1 MGQDMRSALF
11 YWAALAVC
19 VSLLC
24 ACPRQ
29 EQSHEPFAPR
39 QRAQPARQP
48 ERPTAHFLFVIPPPD
63 PLYPER
69 EYFTSEFSAAAQNV
83 FATAGWEYREVRL
96 YEHPMNEW
104 HAVMKKELNH
114 YPLVVFSYHK
124 VYMPLFCELA
134 TRIEIRDVSYV
145 LALTPVKSGA
155 SSLINA
161 LEFRTEELGFLAG
174 AALAGV
180 TVSSHLAAV
189 CFDDEIGERFTSGLY
204 QGMTEQRSG
213 ATLSAIV
220 VSRSDLIDRDD
231 SVDLLTSRLEK
242 ENHRLSSGMSIDSL
256 AFFTGPLAKPFI
268 TSLPARSANATFGPV
283 PEYDI
288 QTGVLLTSTYIDFG
302 GIPQFI
308 VENADGL
315 GLLKPVSPVSDDDEV
330 LSHYQVDVGGTLRS
344 RGVQY
349 IPVGLADGVLN
360 YSGFSHSKRFRALPE
375 GLASDIDYYYRAIC
389 AGEIEVSA
397 ELPK

>member
-11 YWAALAVC
+11 FWAAFAIC
-19 VSLLC
+19 VPLLC
-24 ACPRQ
+24 GCPRQ
-29 EQSHEPFAPR
+29 EPSHEPFAPR
-39 QRAQPARQP
+39 QRAQPARQV

-69 EYFTSEFSAAAQNV
+69 EYFTSEFSAAAKDA
-83 FATAGWEYREVRL
+83 FAAAGWEYREVRL

-104 HAVMKKELNH
+104 HAVMKKELDS
-114 YPLVVFSYHK
+114 YPMIAFSYHQI
-124 VYMPLFCELA
+124 YMPLFCELA
-134 TRIEIRDVSYV
+134 THIEIRDASYV

-155 SSLINA
+155 SSLINV

-180 TVSSHLAAV
+180 TISSHLATV
-189 CFDDEIGERFTSGLY
+189 CFDDEIGERFTAGFY

-220 VSRSDLIDRDD
+220 VSRSDLIGRED
-231 SVDLLTSRLEK
+231 SVELLTTRLEK
-242 ENHRLSSGMSIDSL
+242 ENHRLSSGMSIDSF
-256 AFFTGPLAKPFI
+256 AVFTGSLAEPFI
-268 TSLPARSANATFGPV
+268 MSLPAPSANATFGPV

-288 QTGVLLTSTYIDFG
+288 QTGVLMTSTYIDFG
-302 GIPQFI
+302 RIPQFI

-315 GLLKPVSPVSDDDEV
+315 GLLKPVRPVSDDDEL
-330 LSHYQVDVGGTLRS
+330 LSQHKVQIGGALPS

-349 IPVGLADGVLN
+349 ISMGLVDGVLN
-360 YSGFSHSKRFRALPE
+360 YSGFSHGMRFRALPE
-375 GLASDIDYYYRAIC
+375 GLASDIDYYYSAIC

>member
-1 MGQDMRSALF
+1 MRSGLF
-11 YWAALAVC
+11 YWAVFAVC
-19 VSLLC
+19 VPLLC

-29 EQSHEPFAPR
+29 EQSHEPFAPA
-39 QRAQPARQP
+39 QRVQSARQAG
-48 ERPTAHFLFVIPPPD
+48 RPPAHFLFVIPPPD

-69 EYFTSEFSAAAQNV
+69 EYFTSEFSAAAQEV

-114 YPLVVFSYHK
+114 HPMVVFSYHK

-134 TRIEIRDVSYV
+134 KHIEIPDASYL

-155 SSLINA
+155 SSLINV

-180 TVSSHLAAV
+180 TVSSHLATV
-189 CFDDEIGERFTSGLY
+189 CFDDEIGERFTAGLY

-220 VSRSDLIDRDD
+220 VSRSDLIGRED
-231 SVDLLTSRLEK
+231 SVALLTSRLEK

-256 AFFTGPLAKPFI
+256 AFFIGPLAEPFI
-268 TSLPARSANATFGPV
+268 MSLPARSANATFGPV

-288 QTGVLLTSTYIDFG
+288 QTGVLMTSTYIDFG

-315 GLLKPVSPVSDDDEV
+315 GLLTPISPVGNGNEV
-330 LSHYQVDVGGTLRS
+330 LSPYRVDVGGTLASRS
-344 RGVQY
+344 VQY
-349 IPVGLADGVLN
+349 IPVGLADGVIN

-375 GLASDIDYYYRAIC
+375 GLASDIDYYHRAIC

>member
-1 MGQDMRSALF
+1 MLL
-11 YWAALAVC
+11 WITLAVC
-19 VSLLC
+19 VPLLC

-29 EQSHEPFAPR
+29 EPSEKPAAPGRKPMPTR
-39 QRAQPARQP
+39 QA
-48 ERPTAHFLFVIPPPD
+48 ERPSAHFLFVIPPPD

-69 EYFTSEFSAAAQNV
+69 EYFTSELSAAAQDM
-83 FATAGWEYREVRL
+83 FAAAGWEYRELRL

-104 HAVMKKELNH
+104 HAVMKKELDS
-114 YPLVVFSYHK
+114 YPMVVFSYQQI
-124 VYMPLFCELA
+124 YMPLFCDLA
-134 TRIEIRDVSYV
+134 KHIEIRDASYL
-145 LALTPVKSGA
+145 LALTPVKASA
-155 SSLINA
+155 SSLINV

-180 TVSSHLAAV
+180 TVSSHLATV
-189 CFDDEIGERFTSGLY
+189 CFDDEIGERFTAGFY

-220 VSRSDLIDRDD
+220 VSRSDLIGRDD
-231 SVDLLTSRLEK
+231 SVELLTTRLEQ
-242 ENHRLSSGMSIDSL
+242 ENRRLSSGMSIDSL
-256 AFFTGPLAKPFI
+256 AFFTGPLAEPFI
-268 TSLPARSANATFGPV
+268 LSLPARSANATFGPV

-288 QTGVLLTSTYIDFG
+288 QTGILMTSTYIDFG
-302 GIPQFI
+302 RIPQFI

-315 GLLKPVSPVSDDDEV
+315 GLLTPVRSVGSGDKAVSQ
-330 LSHYQVDVGGTLRS
+330 HQVQIGRAIPS

-360 YSGFSHSKRFRALPE
+360 YSGFSHSKRFRGIPE